1 MERNPLPDRSREEQI
16 DRSSSDASHNN
27 ISLRQHM
34 KMFGQRNDQQARTN
48 EAPTSG
54 LDGHG
59 ARQIED
65 VWDKGKNKLSP
76 DEERLHE
83 EQRKSTPIGPD
94 GQRVP
99 RAFDLATTCTPD
111 HLILVGAGNGAST
124 SHDSSLKH
132 AYTLTKEHLE
142 QGRHE
147 EAKKLCES
155 VATKLVQEFGPENSR
170 S

>member
-1 MERNPLPDRSREEQI
+1 M
-16 DRSSSDASHNN
+16 
-27 ISLRQHM
+27 
-34 KMFGQRNDQQARTN
+34 
-48 EAPTSG
+48 
-54 LDGHG
+54 G

-99 RAFDLATTCTPD
+99 RAFDLATTCTPH

-155 VATKLVQEFGPENSR
+155 VATKLVQEFGTERFEKLRFEELWTLCAR
-170 S
+170 SPRRSTWTGAGIKRQ

>member
-65 VWDKGKNKLSP
+65 VWDKGETSSLP
-76 DEERLHE
+76 MR
-83 EQRKSTPIGPD
+83 RG
-94 GQRVP
+94 
-99 RAFDLATTCTPD
+99 CTRSSANQHP
-111 HLILVGAGNGAST
+111 LVGRPACPKS
-124 SHDSSLKH
+124 
-132 AYTLTKEHLE
+132 
-142 QGRHE
+142 
-147 EAKKLCES
+147 
-155 VATKLVQEFGPENSR
+155 F
-170 S
+170 